1 MGKLI
6 ARDHDDILQTKRLS
20 FEDEKRA
27 KGRPYYNKYDLFIQ
41 YNMSTMLQITF
52 LQLQNITKCFTYII
66 IERMLQNK
74 YFNIVIDVLRCKN
87 PVVMLRRVQI

>member
-27 KGRPYYNKYDLFIQ
+27 KDRPYYNKYDLFIQ

-52 LQLQNITKCFTYII
+52 LQLQNITKKMLYIYHH
-66 IERMLQNK
+66 RTNVAK
-74 YFNIVIDVLRCKN
+74 
-87 PVVMLRRVQI
+87 